1 MATIEPYDTKAGRRY
16 MVRYRTPDHTTTKK
30 RGFKTKRDAQ
40 IFANTVEV
48 NKLTGDY
55 VAPALGRI
63 TVDELAP
70 AWLAAKKV
78 SMKPSGYHSYDT
90 SWRVHVQPRW
100 GSYPVNAITGK
111 AVEDWVT
118 AMQVDEVDAAGKVTR
133 RGAGAVVVLRA
144 YGILAGIL
152 DDAVK
157 AKRLPKNPARGAE
170 NLPRKPQRPHT
181 YLTHTQVRQLAEAA
195 DDRELLVYL
204 LAYTGLRWGE
214 ATALR
219 AKHVDLLRRRV
230 SVVENAVLVKRT
242 VVVGT
247 PKAHEI
253 RTVGLPRFLA
263 DMLADHLDG
272 LDRDAL
278 VFPGADGAHQKLPAN
293 GTGWLEQAVKRAG
306 VPRVTAHDLRHT
318 AASLAVQAGA
328 HVKAVQKMMGHKS
341 GAMTLDVYADLFD
354 DDLDVV
360 ADAMD
365 AARGHILGTDLPETA
380 PITVNPSPISS
391 RSELVAAP

>member
-16 MVRYRTPDHTTTKK
+16 MVRYRMPDHTTTKK

-90 SWRVHVQPRW
+90 SWRVHVQPKW

-118 AMQVDEVDAAGKVTR
+118 AMQVDEVDAAGQVTR

-181 YLTHTQVRQLAEAA
+181 YLTHTQVRQLAEASE
-195 DDRELLVYL
+195 DRELLVYL

-219 AKHVDLLRRRV
+219 AKHVDLVRRRV

-247 PKAHEI
+247 PKAHEL

-272 LDRDAL
+272 LDREAL
-278 VFPGADGAHQKLPAN
+278 VFPGADGKHQKLPAN
-293 GTGWLEQAVKRAG
+293 GTGWLEQAVKRAS

-341 GAMTLDVYADLFD
+341 GAMTLDTYADLFD

-365 AARGHILGTDLPETA
+365 AARGHNLGTDLPETA
-380 PITVNPSPISS
+380 TIAVNPSPISS
-391 RSELVAAP
+391 SSELVAAP